1 MVVVLHGSFGSSGN
15 FEKLANFLQSRGI
28 AVVGFDYA
36 VRGTQNLT
44 PAINQIAAE
53 LAALPTSR
61 KLIIV
66 GHSLGAMVGMFV
78 AHNPRLRGRIAAVIG
93 LGGAFRGLP
102 AAAASPIAR
111 LGARLLGVRS
121 FAQLLAFNGTT
132 VPDGVRVISLASDAD
147 RVVPW
152 TSSAFGEVRPLR
164 GVPHAWLTDVVPEI
178 VDALEDVAG
187 DWKI

>member
-36 VRGTQNLT
+36 VRGTQNLA
-44 PAINQIAAE
+44 PAVQEISAE

-102 AAAASPIAR
+102 ATGVSPIAR

-178 VDALEDVAG
+178 VDALEDVAS